1 MVDNKVIQLLP
12 DGTLTVSE
20 PVENGE
26 KTVRYF
32 DSRLQMILNIV
43 EKTKDKTV
51 ITKYMPDGHFI
62 QSITVETK
70 DSFTVYAPDGK
81 TKQREK
87 RLAPD
92 GNWYEVVYQKN
103 GKTVRQSSVFSPN
116 GTVKMIVYQPDGQTK
131 AQEIKQ
137 DEKGLT
143 QTDFFA
149 SDGQTLLKTV
159 EDLSDGSSRTV
170 YYRSD
175 SGVIERVETGP
186 LKGEP
191 DSNVYLLET
200 YDVTGTKIVSSEKQ
214 SR

>member
-1 MVDNKVIQLLP
+1 MDNKIIQLLP
-12 DGTLTVSE
+12 DGTLTVTE
-20 PVENGE
+20 PIENGE

-43 EKTKDKTV
+43 EKTKDKTI

-92 GNWYEVVYQKN
+92 GNETGYQKN
-103 GKTVRQSSVFSPN
+103 GKTQHQTAVFAPN
-116 GTVKMIVYQPDGQTK
+116 GTVKMVVYQQDGKTK
-131 AQEIKQ
+131 TQEIYQ
-137 DEKGLT
+137 DDKGLSKT
-143 QTDFFA
+143 HFFA
-149 SDGQTLLKTV
+149 ADGQTLLKTS
-159 EDLSDGSSRTV
+159 EDLSDGSTRTV
-170 YYRSD
+170 YYHAD
-175 SGVIERVETGP
+175 SGVAERVETGP
-186 LKGEP
+186 LKGE
-191 DSNVYLLET
+191 SAANVYLIET
-200 YDVTGTKIVSSEKQ
+200 YDESGKKIVSSEKQ